1 MTIVVITCAIVK
13 CFFFSLQ
20 NAIVLSLF
28 LPYLIVCKH
37 TAAAAAE
44 SQTRRHL
51 CRQEAFLQF
60 IIISLFFFPEKREA
74 SGIFLLQ
81 YEAYRCMLRVTI
93 QYEVNFLSAYLF
105 LIKDHLKNDPRRVSF
120 LFILPQ
126 RMRKRKW
133 QTYKHLMERPI
144 LNQKQREEKRK
155 KRLAFVY
162 IVNAK

>member
-1 MTIVVITCAIVK
+1 MPLFCLCSYHTSSCA
-13 CFFFSLQ
+13 STLQ
-20 NAIVLSLF
+20 QQLRVRQDGI
-28 LPYLIVCKH
+28 
-37 TAAAAAE
+37 
-44 SQTRRHL
+44 L

-93 QYEVNFLSAYLF
+93 QYKVNFLSTYLF
-105 LIKDHLKNDPRRVSF
+105 LIKNHLKNDPKKVSF

-133 QTYKHLMERPI
+133 QTYKHLMERSI
-144 LNQKQREEKRK
+144 LNQKQLEEKEK
-155 KRLAFVY
+155 KKKLAFVY
-162 IVNAK
+162 IVNAR